1 MPRRSTTLYEKT
13 SSTEKTNAIST
24 DSKYVYGHLNFCY
37 YPFVFCLLF
46 FQNPL
51 KNIFIIVTITTTAT
65 NTKQK
70 KKHNKIT
77 ATYTTTTT
85 TCTLTILYCFLLF
98 SVLYL
103 LIIISQSFKCFGFN
117 SPKKEEKPKL
127 FNTIGKQSK
136 HIV

>member
-24 DSKYVYGHLNFCY
+24 DSKYVYGHINFCY

-70 KKHNKIT
+70 N
-77 ATYTTTTT
+77 TTKLLLHTPPPP
-85 TCTLTILYCFLLF
+85 LLVLLLF
-98 SVLYL
+98 YIVFYYFLFCTSLSSSHNHLNVLAL
-103 LIIISQSFKCFGFN
+103 THLKKKKNRSFLTQLGNKV
-117 SPKKEEKPKL
+117 
-127 FNTIGKQSK
+127 NT
-136 HIV
+136 